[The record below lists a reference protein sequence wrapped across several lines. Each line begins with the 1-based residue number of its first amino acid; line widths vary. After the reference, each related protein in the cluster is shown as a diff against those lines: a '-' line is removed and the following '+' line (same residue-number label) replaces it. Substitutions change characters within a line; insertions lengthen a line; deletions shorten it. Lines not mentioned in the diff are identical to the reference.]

1 MTINL
6 AKGMH
11 YMYCMV
17 GRGVQDHP
25 ESEFLLASCAVLKK
39 EGEGGELSS
48 PLTWRTR
55 LQLIFMKF
63 VFLSFLLFLLFLPA
77 EVLNFLGSPPLHL
90 FMDLINRR
98 QQF

>member
-1 MTINL
+1 
-6 AKGMH
+6 
-11 YMYCMV
+11 MY
-17 GRGVQDHP
+17 GWSGVQDRP
-25 ESEFLLASCAVLKK
+25 QSEFLLASCAVLKK

-77 EVLNFLGSPPLHL
+77 VLNFFGSSPLHL
-90 FMDLINRR
+90 FMDLINCR